1 MGYAYT
7 NEYLPEEGR
16 TLCPTSDRLSQP
28 DCLLHFLLFP
38 SLPDEEKTFVLARW
52 QQVIGSCFAHVSLK
66 RLRWERDKKRFP
78 DYDIRPGVSL

>member
-1 MGYAYT
+1 MYVPGKQQALT
-7 NEYLPEEGR
+7 LHFKILPYIVMH
-16 TLCPTSDRLSQP
+16 L

-78 DYDIRPGVSL
+78 DYDIRPGVFP